1 MKLMCIDG
9 NSLINRAF
17 YGVRPLTTKSGIH
30 TNAVFGFLNTYFKL
44 LDDHKPDGVCVC
56 FDLRE
61 KTFRHLKFEDYKGT
75 RKGMPEELAMQ
86 IPYIKEI
93 LDALGVPRTELAGF
107 EADDILGTLSQL
119 CEAQGQ
125 PCVVVTGDKDS
136 LQLIGQHTVVSIVST
151 RMGQTTTKNYDQA
164 AFMEEYQGLT
174 PDKIIDLKAIMG
186 DKSDNIPGVA
196 GIGEKGAFDLLVK
209 FGSLEGVYQN
219 LDSDQITKGTLKKLE
234 EGKDMAFL
242 SHELA
247 TIQRD
252 IPIDSDL
259 TAYHLKPRNDGALY
273 NLLATLELF
282 SVIKRMNLSPDKSQ
296 PVQAAAAV
304 EMPVFCTEIS
314 KLNLEKPLGLS
325 VESDFS
331 AFALSDGEQVA
342 VLEDGAQLLQILQS
356 DYKIALHDSKGLY
369 KYCIQKQIIW
379 QATLFDTQI
388 AQYLLSPTDSGYPLE
403 KTLLLRFGHELT
415 GQESNG
421 QGSLFDQ
428 MGNYQQIL
436 AEKAFF
442 TQKLQVLLQ
451 EELEKEGMA
460 RLFWDIEMPL
470 VPVLAQMECNGILCD
485 KAALTEMGNALNEKI
500 EALSTEIYR
509 LAGTEFNIASPKQ
522 LGEVLFTR
530 LQLKGGKKTKT
541 GYSTDADTLE
551 KLMGEHPVVEKILE
565 YRGHSKLK
573 STYCDG
579 LIKAIEADGRVR
591 TSFNQMVTATGRLS
605 SQDPNLQNIPI
616 RTEEG
621 GLIRKAFYPPA
632 GWVFL
637 DADYSQIELRVLAHI
652 AGDEQMIAAF
662 RHDTDIHTAVASQV
676 FHVPA
681 DEVTPTMRR
690 RAKAVNFGIVYGISA
705 FSLAEDIGVFVSEA
719 QDYINNYF
727 AVYSGIKHYMDKV
740 KADAHEQGYV
750 TTMFDRKR
758 ALPELTAAKHNI
770 RSFGERVALNMPIQG
785 AAADIMKIAMIHVAQ
800 RLKAEGLKTKML
812 LQVHDELVLE
822 SPEDEADRAAA
833 ILKQEMEQAVQLKV
847 NLSVEVHR
855 GYNWLEA
862 K

>member
-17 YGVRPLTTKSGIH
+17 YGVRPLTTKGGIH

-44 LDDHKPDGVCVC
+44 MDDHKPDGVCVC

-61 KTFRHLKFEDYKGT
+61 KTFRHEKFEEYKGT

-86 IPYIKEI
+86 IPYIKDI
-93 LDALGVPRTELAGF
+93 LDAMGVPRMELAGF

-119 CEAQGQ
+119 CEVQKQ

-136 LQLIGQHTVVSIVST
+136 LQLIGAHTMVSIVST
-151 RMGQTTTKNYDQA
+151 RMGQTTTKNYDVA

-196 GIGEKGAFDLLVK
+196 GIGEKGAFDLLLK

-234 EGKDMAFL
+234 EGRDMAFL

-247 TIQRD
+247 TIHRD
-252 IPIDSDL
+252 IPIDRELSH
-259 TAYHLKPRNDGALY
+259 YHLKAGDDGALY
-273 NLLATLELF
+273 RLLSTLELF
-282 SVIKRMNLSPDKSQ
+282 SIIKRLNLSPGQGAAKTE
-296 PVQAAAAV
+296 QAV
-304 EMPVFCTEIS
+304 SMPEFGRDLSVLDFS
-314 KLNLEKPLGLS
+314 KVLGLS
-325 VESDFS
+325 VEEDVSS
-331 AFALSDGEQVA
+331 FALSDGEKVA
-342 VLEDGAQLLQILQS
+342 LSADRAALYDLLKGQNR
-356 DYKIALHDSKGLY
+356 IALHDSKNLY
-369 KYCIQKQIIW
+369 KHFIRNGVQW
-379 QATLFDTQI
+379 QAKLFDTQI
-388 AQYLLSPTDSGYPLE
+388 AQYLLSPTDSGYPIE
-403 KTLLLRFGHELT
+403 KTLLLRFGHELS
-415 GQESNG
+415 GQGENG
-421 QGSLFDQ
+421 QGSLFEQHSNLD
-428 MGNYQQIL
+428 QIL

-442 TQKLQVLLQ
+442 TQKLQGLLEQ
-451 EELEKEGMA
+451 ELEQEGMKS
-460 RLFWDIEMPL
+460 LFDNIEMPL
-470 VPVLAQMECNGILCD
+470 VPVLAQMEVNGILCNAKTLSD
-485 KAALTEMGNALNEKI
+485 MGNEMTVKMNALTE
-500 EALSTEIYR
+500 EIYAM
-509 LAGTEFNIASPKQ
+509 AGTEFNISSPKQ

-541 GYSTDADTLE
+541 GYSTDAEVLD
-551 KLMGEHPVVEKILE
+551 KLKNEHPIIEKILE

-579 LIKAIEADGRVR
+579 LIKTIEADGRVR
-591 TSFNQMVTATGRLS
+591 TNFNQMVTATGRLS

-621 GLIRKAFYPPA
+621 AAIRQAFYPA
-632 GWVFL
+632 EGCVFL

-652 AGDEQMIAAF
+652 ADDARMIEAF
-662 RHDTDIHTAVASQV
+662 SHGADIHTAVASQV
-676 FHVPA
+676 FHVPFE
-681 DEVTPTMRR
+681 EVTPIMRR

-705 FSLAEDIGVFVSEA
+705 YSLSDDIGVFVSEA
-719 QDYINNYF
+719 QEYINNYF
-727 AVYSGIKHYMDKV
+727 SVYSGIKAYMDKV
-740 KADAHEQGYV
+740 KADAYEQGYV
-750 TTMFDRKR
+750 TTMFGRKR

-785 AAADIMKIAMIHVAQ
+785 AAADIMKIAMIRVAN
-800 RLKAEGLKTKML
+800 RLKQEGLKTKML

-822 SPEDEADRAAA
+822 SPEAEADRAAEL
-833 ILKQEMEQAVQLKV
+833 LKQEMEQAVELKV
-847 NLSVEVHR
+847 TLSVDVHR
-855 GYNWLEA
+855 GYNWLAA